1 MSLPRQSLVPQV
13 LKEHRVLR
21 EYKESKESKGD
32 GARKEQKDLQD
43 PPAGLQDPKDPKV
56 NPGQR
61 GR

>member
-21 EYKESKESKGD
+21 EYKESKGY
-32 GARKEQKDLQD
+32 GARKEQKVLQD
-43 PPAGLQDPKDPKV
+43 PPAVLQDPKDPKDPRV

-61 GR
+61 ER